1 MKPNY
6 HLWLLAGTSI
16 LVIIAAMILPPVA
29 QPSGYHHFA
38 DQRSFFGVPNFN
50 DVISNLAF
58 LLSGGTGLVFLWRV
72 HRNPTQTTFQDRK
85 ESWPYWVLFL
95 NITAV
100 AFGSIYYHWMPDIDH
115 LLWDRLP
122 IVIAI
127 AALLS
132 ATVADRISLA
142 AGLRLLPLLVVFA
155 VLSVLYWY
163 WTELQG
169 AGNLNFY
176 IVMQFYSILLI
187 VWISL
192 RFPSRYTYGNG
203 VFQVIAWYVVAKAAE
218 MLDGEIFAWTDGWI
232 SGHTLKHLIAAFAAY
247 WIVWVLQKRVLL
259 VTPKF

>member
-1 MKPNY
+1 MKPNH

-29 QPSGYHHFA
+29 QPAGYHQFA
-38 DQRSFFGVPNFN
+38 DQRSFFGIPNFN

-58 LLSGGTGLVFLWRV
+58 LLSGGAGLVFLWRV
-72 HRNPTQTTFQDRK
+72 HRNPAQTTFQDRK

-95 NITAV
+95 NIAAV
-100 AFGSIYYHWMPDIDH
+100 AFGSIYYHWTPDIDH

-132 ATVADRISLA
+132 ATVADRISLT
-142 AGLRLLPLLVVFA
+142 AGLWLLPLLMVLAVF
-155 VLSVLYWY
+155 SVLYWY
-163 WTELQG
+163 WTELHG
-169 AGNLNFY
+169 RGNLNFY

-187 VWISL
+187 IWISAL
-192 RFPSRYTYGNG
+192 FPSRYSHGNG
-203 VFQVIAWYVVAKAAE
+203 VFQVIAWYALAKAAE
-218 MLDGEIFAWTDGWI
+218 ILDERIFTWTDDWI

-247 WIVWVLQKRVLL
+247 WIVRVLRKRVL

>member
-1 MKPNY
+1 MKPNH
-6 HLWLLAGTSI
+6 HLWLLAGTSV
-16 LVIIAAMILPPVA
+16 LVVIAAMILPPVA
-29 QPSGYHHFA
+29 QPAQYHRFA

-58 LLSGGTGLVFLWRV
+58 LLSGGAGLVFLWRI
-72 HRNPTQTTFQDRK
+72 HRDPVQTAFQDRK

-95 NITAV
+95 SIAAV
-100 AFGSIYYHWMPDIDH
+100 AFGSIYYHWTPDIDH

-122 IVIAI
+122 IAIAI

-132 ATVADRISLA
+132 ATIADRINLT
-142 AGLRLLPLLVVFA
+142 AGLRLLPPLAVLA

-163 WTELQG
+163 WTEQQG

-187 VWISL
+187 IWIGAL
-192 RFPSRYTYGNG
+192 FPSRYSHGNG
-203 VFQVIAWYVVAKAAE
+203 VFQVIAWYAIAKAVE
-218 MLDGEIFAWTDGWI
+218 MLDREIFAWTGGWI

-247 WIVWVLQKRVLL
+247 CIVRVLRKRGL
-259 VTPKF
+259 IERL

>member
-1 MKPNY
+1 
-6 HLWLLAGTSI
+6 
-16 LVIIAAMILPPVA
+16 MILPPVA